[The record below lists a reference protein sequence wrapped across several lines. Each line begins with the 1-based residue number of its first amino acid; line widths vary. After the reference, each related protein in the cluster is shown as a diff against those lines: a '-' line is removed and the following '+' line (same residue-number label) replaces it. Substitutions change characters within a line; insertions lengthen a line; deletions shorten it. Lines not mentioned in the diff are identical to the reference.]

1 MRGESLFMTKK
12 LVECVPNFS
21 EGRRKD
27 VIEAIVDAARKVSG
41 VKVLNYSSDADH
53 NRTVLTFV
61 GDPESAK
68 EAAFSCC
75 AKAAELID
83 MEKHHGEHPRIG
95 ATDVIPFI
103 PVADVTMEECVDLA
117 HSLGKEIADKLNI
130 PVYFYEEASKRSDLR
145 SLPQIRKGQYEGL
158 KELIKTPERTPDAG
172 PHTMHPTAGATAVGV
187 RPFLIAFNINLS
199 TGDLSIAKK
208 IAQTIREAKGGYK
221 YCRAMGVM
229 LEERGIAQVSINMT
243 NFEGTPLHRVFE
255 TVKSEAARYGVNI
268 VGSEIIGLTPMQA
281 LLDVAEFY
289 LRLEDFS
296 RKQVLEANLD

>member
-1 MRGESLFMTKK
+1 MSKK
-12 LVECVPNFS
+12 LIECVPNFS
-21 EGRRKD
+21 EGRRGD
-27 VIEAIVDAARKVSG
+27 VVEAIVDAARGVPG
-41 VKVLNYSSDADH
+41 VKVLDYSSDPDH

-68 EAAFSCC
+68 KAAFACC
-75 AKAAELID
+75 AKAVELID

-103 PVADVTMEECVDLA
+103 PVANVTMEECVELA
-117 HSLGKEIADKLNI
+117 HSLGKDIGEKLNI
-130 PVYFYEEASKRSDLR
+130 PVYFYEEAAKRPQMR
-145 SLPQIRKGQYEGL
+145 SLPKVREGQYEGL
-158 KELIKTPERTPDAG
+158 KELIKTPERAPDEG
-172 PHTMHPTAGATAVGV
+172 PQTMHPTAGATVVGA

-199 TGDLSIAKK
+199 TGDLAIAKR

-243 NFEGTPLHRVFE
+243 NYEGTPLHRVFE

-281 LLDVAEFY
+281 LLDVADFY
-289 LRLEDFS
+289 LRLEGFS
-296 RKQVLEANLD
+296 RKQVLEAILG

>member
-1 MRGESLFMTKK
+1 MSKK

-21 EGRRKD
+21 EGRRGD
-27 VIEAIVDAARKVSG
+27 VVEAIVDAARGVPG
-41 VKVLNYSSDADH
+41 VKVLDYSSDPDH

-68 EAAFSCC
+68 KAAFACC
-75 AKAAELID
+75 AKAVGLID

-103 PVADVTMEECVDLA
+103 PVANVTMEECVELA
-117 HSLGKEIADKLNI
+117 HSLGKDIGEKLNI
-130 PVYFYEEASKRSDLR
+130 PVYFYEEAAKRPQMR
-145 SLPQIRKGQYEGL
+145 SLPKVREGQYEGL
-158 KELIKTPERTPDAG
+158 KELIKTPERAPDEG
-172 PHTMHPTAGATAVGV
+172 PQTMHPTAGATVVGA

-199 TGDLSIAKK
+199 TSDLAIAKR

-243 NFEGTPLHRVFE
+243 NYEGTPLHRVFE

-281 LLDVAEFY
+281 LLDVADFY
-289 LRLEDFS
+289 LRLEGFS
-296 RKQVLEANLD
+296 RKQVLEAILE